1 MNQITQISIDVLN
14 EILINDKDLANQL
27 LNTRITAT
35 IDFKE
40 HPFIIVNENNQI
52 SCISILNTIL
62 ALVCGERVCAVL
74 NDDGKIEKFD
84 KYNEE

>member
-1 MNQITQISIDVLN
+1 MNQITQVSIDVLN
-14 EILINDKDLANQL
+14 EILMNDKYLANQL

-84 KYNEE
+84 KYKE